1 MGVFN
6 LTKMRGDILSNINIG
21 YIVRGTIIKKRPREV
36 FVEIPN
42 FGIARIYG
50 REYIKGKDLISKL
63 KEGDGVVVK
72 ILSLDDGY
80 GNFEAEVQ
88 DIEYISVW
96 AKLREYMDKK
106 TILEL
111 PIKDVNKGGLLVEVE
126 NVKGFVPV
134 SQLAPE
140 NYPRVDSKIKILQHL
155 EKFKG
160 KKMKLRI
167 IAVDPSSQKL
177 ILSERAAREEE
188 YKEALS
194 KFKVGQLVEVRIL
207 GFSNFGIFVRFCEN
221 PPIDGLI
228 HISEIPEKYKD
239 LEEHFK
245 IGDKIKAKIIKIE
258 NDRVNLTLK
267 DLVEDPWVSF
277 CNKYDIGSIVE
288 GVVVDKSSE
297 FFAIVE
303 CEGVRGIVLEDL
315 QDLELNNRYNFEI
328 IQLIPNEK
336 KLVLKLKK

>member
-21 YIVRGTIIKKRPREV
+21 YIVRGTIIKKKPREV

-63 KEGDGVVVK
+63 KEGDSVVVK

-111 PIKDVNKGGLLVEVE
+111 PIKDVNKGGLIVEVE

-167 IAVDPSSQKL
+167 ISVDPSSQKL